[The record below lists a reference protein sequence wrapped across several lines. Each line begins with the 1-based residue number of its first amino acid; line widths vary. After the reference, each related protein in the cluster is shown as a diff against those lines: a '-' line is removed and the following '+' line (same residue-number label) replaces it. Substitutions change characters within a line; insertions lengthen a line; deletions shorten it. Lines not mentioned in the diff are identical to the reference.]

1 MKTFNQTEL
10 ADLARLAHYLT
21 VTAVEPGISAAADLA
36 PAPTPADY
44 RARRR
49 AAGLCPTCGNV
60 RLTKRERANGYQC
73 PLCTARDEGMGY

>member
-1 MKTFNQTEL
+1 MATTETETRCRGQDTIGPCGCG
-10 ADLARLAHYLT
+10 A
-21 VTAVEPGISAAADLA
+21 S
-36 PAPTPADY
+36 TPADC

-73 PLCTARDEGMGY
+73 PFCTARDEGMGY